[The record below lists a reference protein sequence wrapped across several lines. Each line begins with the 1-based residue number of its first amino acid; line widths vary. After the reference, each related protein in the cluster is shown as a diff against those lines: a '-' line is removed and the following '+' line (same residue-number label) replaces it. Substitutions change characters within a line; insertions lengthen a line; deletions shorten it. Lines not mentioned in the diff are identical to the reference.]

1 MAIHRSLHGPPAHA
15 SDPRASVRGGA
26 DREHAHF
33 RRILYEGKTLV
44 AELPGVAIPLARL
57 RRHGVP
63 IGATTDLVIEG
74 YPRSA
79 NSFAVAA
86 FRMAQPRAVRVAH
99 HVHAPAQ
106 VIAAVRAGIPAMVL
120 IRDPEEAVLERM
132 LVRPWLDVAQAVR
145 AYLRFY
151 RPLLRYRERFVTGW
165 FPDVT
170 SDFGTV
176 IRRVNDRFHTS
187 FQAFRHIEANVQA
200 CFDAM
205 ERYWLRRVGP
215 GLEFELR
222 VGRPSQLRDQM
233 KEGLRAR
240 YRSVRSE
247 AESAR
252 ALYERFTGSAS

>member
-1 MAIHRSLHGPPAHA
+1 MEYRSA
-15 SDPRASVRGGA
+15 
-26 DREHAHF
+26 
-33 RRILYEGKTLV
+33 RR
-44 AELPGVAIPLARL
+44 PNSSSR
-57 RRHGVP
+57 
-63 IGATTDLVIEG
+63 G

-86 FRMAQPRAVRVAH
+86 FRMAQRRAVRVAH

-120 IRDPEEAVLERM
+120 IREPEEAVLERM

-151 RPLLRYRERFVTGW
+151 RPLFRHRGSFVTGR

-176 IRRVNDRFHTS
+176 IRRVNERFDTS
-187 FQAFRHIEANVQA
+187 FQEFRHLDTNVQA
-200 CFDAM
+200 CFDGM
-205 ERYWLRRVGP
+205 ERDWLQRVGP
-215 GLEFELR
+215 GLELEMR
-222 VGRPSQLRDQM
+222 VGRPSELRDEM
-233 KEGLRAR
+233 KERLRPR

-247 AESAR
+247 AAAAQ
-252 ALYERFTGSAS
+252 ALYDRFTESSAEHRAEGFG